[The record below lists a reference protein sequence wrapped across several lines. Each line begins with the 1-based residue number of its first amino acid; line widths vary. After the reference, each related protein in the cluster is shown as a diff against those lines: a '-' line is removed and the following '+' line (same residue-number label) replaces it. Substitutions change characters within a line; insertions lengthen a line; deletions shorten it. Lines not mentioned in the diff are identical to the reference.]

1 MNQAAALYEWKTGNC
16 NTRFHTFTHF
26 LGFKRVVL
34 NLLGEKSQ
42 ELHVV
47 RWVSNLLRNGI
58 EMCPLE
64 TCRVSICRM
73 I

>member
-1 MNQAAALYEWKTGNC
+1 MNQVAALYEWKTGNC

-47 RWVSNLLRNGI
+47 RWVSKLTKKWNRDLPFRNLQNLN
-58 EMCPLE
+58 L
-64 TCRVSICRM
+64 
-73 I
+73 